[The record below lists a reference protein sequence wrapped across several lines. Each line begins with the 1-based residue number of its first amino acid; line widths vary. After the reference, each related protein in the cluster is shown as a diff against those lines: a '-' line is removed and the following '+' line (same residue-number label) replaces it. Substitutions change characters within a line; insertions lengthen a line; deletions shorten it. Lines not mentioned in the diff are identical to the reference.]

1 MKLFGITIQVML
13 LKTSTKKLMC
23 ATLIRQNSIAVEE
36 LDPAS
41 LLELR
46 KIAHPNQQFKYHIS
60 SLPVI
65 LTSKLRD
72 KSYRR

>member
-1 MKLFGITIQVML
+1 MSS
-13 LKTSTKKLMC
+13 KTSTKKLMG
-23 ATLIRQNSIAVEE
+23 ATLIRQNSVAADE
-36 LDPAS
+36 LDLAS

-46 KIAHPNQQFKYHIS
+46 KIARRNQQFKYHIS
-60 SLPVI
+60 SSPVI